1 MSKTA
6 TINVR
11 VEPETKKQAEEVFDM
26 LGIPMSTA
34 IEVFLKQV
42 ALTKGFPFDIT
53 VPASVNADLMTKEE
67 LLQRIDQGLASYN
80 DGQCVDF
87 DDFFLKF
94 RTKNNLGE
102 F

>member
-42 ALTKGFPFDIT
+42 ALNKGIPFDIT
-53 VPASVNADLMTKEE
+53 VPPSVNADLMTKEE
-67 LLQRIDQGLASYN
+67 LLQRIDQSLEDYENNKCIS
-80 DGQCVDF
+80 F
-87 DDFFLKF
+87 DDFYLSFKE
-94 RTKNNLGE
+94 KYNLGE
-102 F
+102 L